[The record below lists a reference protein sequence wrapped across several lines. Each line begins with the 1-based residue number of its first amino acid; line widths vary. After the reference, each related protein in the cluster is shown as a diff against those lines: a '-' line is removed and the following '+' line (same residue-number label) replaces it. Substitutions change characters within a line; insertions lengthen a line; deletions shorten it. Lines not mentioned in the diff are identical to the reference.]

1 MSSSNLA
8 SSAKLSRRQ
17 SLQLGAATTAAGLLA
32 SPKLTPSAQAQVVP
46 AGPFT
51 TPWMVP
57 LPVYAAKLPVAALS
71 PAPRASAFTLGGEC
85 GRAPHQRAAEFPS
98 QELYSMTIEPGQHS
112 YHPELPTQTIWGYD
126 GIVPGPTFVARYG
139 KPITVRIT
147 NKVPAN
153 TIGYGSPEFS
163 THLHNL
169 HCASESDGFTGDFYS
184 STKWGPTLTGPGFY
198 KDHHYVNAYAGFD
211 DPAYAATK
219 GDPREALG
227 TLWYH
232 DHRMDFTGPNVY
244 RGLHGFYLLFDD
256 LDSGN
261 ENDPNPA
268 ALRLPSGVGKY
279 DIPLL
284 FHDKMFDSG
293 GYVGFNQFEA
303 DGILGNK
310 FCVNGKIQPFFNVE
324 RRKYRFRLLDGGPAR
339 FYEFYLTSSLG
350 VNQPFTYI
358 ANDGNLLPA
367 PLTMKNV
374 QLGVAERA
382 DIVID
387 FSRYLPGT
395 KLYLVNRL
403 VQTSGQGPDAAANPR
418 DINGLLTDPGVQI
431 MRFDIGGLPPVRDNS
446 RVPASLRALPP
457 MTQADIDAV
466 LADPARNRKF
476 QFNKT
481 NNVWT
486 VNGNVFDVNTP
497 AATVKRGSSEIWTLR
512 GSGGWSHP
520 VHIHFEEGRILS
532 RNGQPPAPHEA
543 GRKDVYVL
551 GPGDEVVVF
560 LRFREFLGK
569 YMMHCHNL
577 THEDHAMM
585 VRFDIV
591 A

>member
-1 MSSSNLA
+1 
-8 SSAKLSRRQ
+8 
-17 SLQLGAATTAAGLLA
+17 
-32 SPKLTPSAQAQVVP
+32 
-46 AGPFT
+46 
-51 TPWMVP
+51 MVP
-57 LPVYAAKLPVAALS
+57 LPVYLPKQPVAALV
-71 PAPRASAFTLGGEC
+71 PAPRVTANRLAGEC
-85 GRAPHQRAAEFPS
+85 GRDAHQREAQFPS

-126 GIVPGPTFVARYG
+126 GIVPGPTYVARYG
-139 KPITVRIT
+139 KPITVRII

-153 TIGYGSPEFS
+153 SVGYGSPEFS

-169 HCASESDGFTGDFYS
+169 HCASESDGFTGDYYS
-184 STKWGPTLTGPGFY
+184 ATKWGPTLTGPGVF
-198 KDHHYVNAYAGFD
+198 KDHHYPNAYAGFD
-211 DPAYAATK
+211 DPAYTATQ

-232 DHRMDFTGPNVY
+232 DHRLDFTGPNVY
-244 RGLHGFYLLFDD
+244 RGLQGFYLLFDHI
-256 LDSGN
+256 DSGD
-261 ENDPNPA
+261 ENDPNPS

-279 DIPLL
+279 DIPLVL
-284 FHDKMFDSG
+284 QDKAFDSG
-293 GYVGFNQFEA
+293 GYVSFNQFEPN
-303 DGILGNK
+303 GILGNK
-310 FCVNGKIQPFFNVE
+310 LCVNGKIQPFFNVE
-324 RRKYRFRLLDGGPAR
+324 RRKYRLRLLDGGPSR
-339 FYEFYLTSSLG
+339 FYELYLTSSLG
-350 VNQPFTYI
+350 VNQPVTYI

-367 PLTMKNV
+367 PLTMKNIS
-374 QLGVAERA
+374 LGVAERA
-382 DIVID
+382 DIIVD
-387 FSRYLPGT
+387 FSRYMPGT

-403 VQTSGQGPDAAANPR
+403 VQTNGQGPDAAANPR
-418 DINGLLTDPGVQI
+418 DTNGLLTAPGVQI
-431 MRFDIGGLPPVRDNS
+431 MRFDVGGLPAVRDNS
-446 RVPASLRALPP
+446 RVPTTLRSLPP
-457 MTQADIDAV
+457 VTQADIDAV
-466 LADPARNRKF
+466 LADPARNRTF

-497 AATVKRGSSEIWTLR
+497 AAVVQRGSAEIWTLR

-532 RNGQPPAPHEA
+532 RNGQPPLPHEA

-551 GPGDEVVVF
+551 GPGDEIVVF

-585 VRFDIV
+585 IRWDIV